1 MHTYIHTYI
10 HTHTYTYIHT
20 YILTF
25 GELHRL
31 LEADSGSGTNS
42 VVLVFSNRAVCVGF
56 WAYSASAVSA
66 AVVFG
71 LFPASP
77 DANFG
82 FLASFWL
89 PLDGLM
95 LCSFEFLVV
104 LFLCFVSPAVLWVR
118 SGRLFDC
125 TMASRNSPRRDPTGY
140 TPAPKKTRL

>member
-1 MHTYIHTYI
+1 M
-10 HTHTYTYIHT
+10 
-20 YILTF
+20 
-25 GELHRL
+25 
-31 LEADSGSGTNS
+31 EADSGSGTNS

-89 PLDGLM
+89 PLDGFDALQFRVFGGAFSLFCFSCGALGTFRPPFC
-95 LCSFEFLVV
+95 LCDGLTQLTKARSD
-104 LFLCFVSPAVLWVR
+104 WVYP
-118 SGRLFDC
+118 SAEEDTALGGR
-125 TMASRNSPRRDPTGY
+125 
-140 TPAPKKTRL
+140 

>member
-1 MHTYIHTYI
+1 MPLHTSLEDSHEFPVRNMVPIPIHTYI
-10 HTHTYTYIHT
+10 H
-20 YILTF
+20 TF

-31 LEADSGSGTNS
+31 LEADSGSGTNL

-89 PLDGLM
+89 PLDG
-95 LCSFEFLVV
+95 F
-104 LFLCFVSPAVLWVR
+104 
-118 SGRLFDC
+118 
-125 TMASRNSPRRDPTGY
+125 
-140 TPAPKKTRL
+140 